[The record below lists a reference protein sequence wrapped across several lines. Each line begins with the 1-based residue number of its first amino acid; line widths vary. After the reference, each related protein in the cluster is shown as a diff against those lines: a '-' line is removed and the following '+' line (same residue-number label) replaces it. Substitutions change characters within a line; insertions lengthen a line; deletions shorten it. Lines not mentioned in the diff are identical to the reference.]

1 MGLLGMAAKGPSPTR
16 RLMPQPHLAVS
27 SLAASVALIHC
38 FLNTRRWLTSP
49 SSSPRQWPPPA
60 PQSKTKPR
68 HESTQLAET
77 KTRSME
83 EEVIKLQKC
92 LQDKD
97 GQLCSSTSSTEQ
109 YHHELDDLRT
119 HLSFTQAT
127 GEAGEQL
134 DLLQKD
140 VQARE
145 VTQMQLKDIVIRI
158 ETNIMD
164 EVAKAFEIAMLRGEI
179 RILSTHWTNKTKNL
193 ESQLKKHQ
201 RTDQELKKRVLKL
214 EFCLW
219 SCHPL
224 VWCIKK

>member
-1 MGLLGMAAKGPSPTR
+1 MSLLKELNEKDNSLKDH
-16 RLMPQPHLAVS
+16 RLRVNNL
-27 SLAASVALIHC
+27 
-38 FLNTRRWLTSP
+38 
-49 SSSPRQWPPPA
+49 
-60 PQSKTKPR
+60 
-68 HESTQLAET
+68 
-77 KTRSME
+77 
-83 EEVIKLQKC
+83 
-92 LQDKD
+92 
-97 GQLCSSTSSTEQ
+97 
-109 YHHELDDLRT
+109 
-119 HLSFTQAT
+119 
-127 GEAGEQL
+127 GEQL

-224 VWCIKK
+224 VRSPPHLPLLLAPLLFSCCDWDIASWILNLGQNLGRSRTTMMPGTYSYFIHV

>member
-1 MGLLGMAAKGPSPTR
+1 MFSNY
-16 RLMPQPHLAVS
+16 
-27 SLAASVALIHC
+27 I
-38 FLNTRRWLTSP
+38 
-49 SSSPRQWPPPA
+49 
-60 PQSKTKPR
+60 
-68 HESTQLAET
+68 
-77 KTRSME
+77 
-83 EEVIKLQKC
+83 
-92 LQDKD
+92 
-97 GQLCSSTSSTEQ
+97 Q

-127 GEAGEQL
+127 GEAGVASAMSLLKELNEKDISLKDHRLRVNNLGEHL

-193 ESQLKKHQ
+193 ESQVCYNFFYLFIRGPITWLQ
-201 RTDQELKKRVLKL
+201 MLCFL
-214 EFCLW
+214 
-219 SCHPL
+219 
-224 VWCIKK
+224 